1 MSTLPETK
9 VNVEVLK
16 SGRWAQ
22 EPWLP
27 QLQVVKGDRVR
38 LSISFSHALQE
49 KGKCKIITVIAS
61 LKVAEQETLKVPKQ
75 VKKKSEKNP
84 AEEDKKAAEG

>member
-1 MSTLPETK
+1 MSKLPETK
-9 VNVEVLK
+9 VTVEVLK

-27 QLQVVKGDRVR
+27 QLQVEKGDC
-38 LSISFSHALQE
+38 LSISISFAHALE
-49 KGKCKIITVIAS
+49 GKGKCKILTVAQQVP
-61 LKVAEQETLKVPKQ
+61 KPPKQ

-84 AEEDKKAAEG
+84 AVKDKKAAEG

>member
-1 MSTLPETK
+1 MSKLSETK

-16 SGRWAQ
+16 NGRWAQ

-27 QLQVVKGDRVR
+27 QLQVVKGDL
-38 LSISFSHALQE
+38 LSISISFAHALE
-49 KGKCKIITVIAS
+49 AKGKCKILTVAQQVP
-61 LKVAEQETLKVPKQ
+61 KPPKQ

-84 AEEDKKAAEG
+84 ALKDKKAAAG